1 MTIAVYPGTFDP
13 VHYGHIDIA
22 KRAALLFEK
31 LVIGIYKRPNNKD
44 VLFSASERLHM
55 MREAVE
61 GVASVEVTSYSG
73 LTVNFV
79 RRQGAAVVVRG
90 LRVYSDFE
98 YEYQMALMTRK
109 LAPEVDMVCLMTD
122 LEYAYLSSSLIKDV
136 AASGGSVCQFVPSG
150 VEKALQARL
159 QGHN

>member
-22 KRAALLFEK
+22 ERAALLFEK
-31 LVIGIYKRPNNKD
+31 VVIGVYERPNNKE
-44 VLFSASERLHM
+44 VLFSASERLSM
-55 MREAVE
+55 MREAVKD
-61 GVASVEVTSYSG
+61 VANVEAVSYGG

-79 RRQGAAVVVRG
+79 RQQGAMVIVRG

-109 LAPEVDMVCLMTD
+109 LAPELDMVCLMTD

-136 AASGGSVCQFVPSG
+136 AASGGSVCQFVPES
-150 VEKALQARL
+150 VEEALRTRL

>member
-22 KRAALLFEK
+22 ERAALLFEK
-31 LVIGIYKRPNNKD
+31 VIIGVYERPNNKE

-61 GVASVEVTSYSG
+61 GVADVEAVSYSG

-79 RRQGAAVVVRG
+79 RRQGATVIVRG

-109 LAPEVDMVCLMTD
+109 LAPELDMVCLMTD

-136 AASGGSVCQFVPSG
+136 AASGGSVCQFVPSS

-159 QGHN
+159 QVHN

>member
-13 VHYGHIDIA
+13 VHYGHVDIA
-22 KRAALLFEK
+22 ERAALIFEK
-31 LVIGIYKRPNNKD
+31 VVIGIYERPNNKE
-44 VLFSASERLHM
+44 VLFSASDRLRM

-61 GVASVEVTSYSG
+61 GVENVETVSYSG
-73 LTVNFV
+73 LTVDFV
-79 RRQGAAVVVRG
+79 KRQGATVIVRG

-109 LAPEVDMVCLMTD
+109 LAPDVDMVCLMTD

-136 AASGGSVCQFVPSG
+136 AASGGSVCQFVPEN
-150 VEKALQARL
+150 VEKALRTRL
-159 QGHN
+159 QGHS

>member
-31 LVIGIYKRPNNKD
+31 VIIGIYERPNGKE
-44 VLFSASERLHM
+44 VLFSASERLRM
-55 MREAVE
+55 MRDAVEAV
-61 GVASVEVTSYSG
+61 ANVEVTSYSG
-73 LTVNFV
+73 LTVDFV
-79 RRQGAAVVVRG
+79 RSQGATVVVRG

-109 LAPEVDMVCLMTD
+109 LAPNVDMVCLMTD
-122 LEYAYLSSSLIKDV
+122 LEYAFLSSSLIKDV
-136 AASGGSVCQFVPSG
+136 AASGGSVRQFVPPG
-150 VEKALQARL
+150 VAEALQLRL
-159 QGHN
+159 QDDN

>member
-1 MTIAVYPGTFDP
+1 LTIAVYPGTFDP

-31 LVIGIYKRPNNKD
+31 VVIGIYERPNNKE
-44 VLFSASERLHM
+44 VLFSASERLRM
-55 MREAVE
+55 MCEAVE
-61 GVASVEVTSYSG
+61 EVANVEVTSYGG
-73 LTVNFV
+73 LTVDFV
-79 RRQGAAVVVRG
+79 RKQGAKAIVRG

-136 AASGGSVCQFVPSG
+136 AASGGSVRQFVPLG
-150 VEKALQARL
+150 VAEALRIRL
-159 QGHN
+159 QSHN